1 MRAYINLDFSEAPQT
16 DSWIWIQRYRGQEGA
31 AGDGMGAPGTNL
43 LRMNVGNDAL
53 RPQWEQKTM
62 VLALVVLNDA
72 SFYCV

>member
-1 MRAYINLDFSEAPQT
+1 
-16 DSWIWIQRYRGQEGA
+16 
-31 AGDGMGAPGTNL
+31 MGAPGTNL